1 MERLEGS
8 DVTSWERWGGRAGPV
23 VRRWQGGGGARVVR
37 WQIRK
42 SERMVKWQGERFLVL
57 FKSWGHR
64 VSLDFTFLFLM
75 LISNGT
81 KEEDRLKIIW
91 RGQTSGRTLLTSNTS
106 C

>member
-64 VSLDFTFLFLM
+64 VSPRFHLFV
-75 LISNGT
+75 SDVDQQWNKG
-81 KEEDRLKIIW
+81 
-91 RGQTSGRTLLTSNTS
+91 GR
-106 C
+106 